1 MRMPIRHVAGN
12 ILWTV
17 QGQVWAV
24 FRVRGSGSAHA
35 SRQTKVQRLRQT
47 ETLIRQLKG
56 ESMLMS
62 LCPAVDPASVV
73 ERMTAGVD
81 MAASPRY
88 RQSVAVLQAQLEEL
102 ELTGRTDWLAVPL
115 AMGRGEAFREA
126 AAAARA
132 EVSLQLGLLPRPV
145 SAREEAAR
153 LEQAAHMASLWPAG
167 IAMDPATTAEVL
179 WIYGHSARRGLVE
192 PVLPDRRSAERRM
205 RGRGRGAAALGEVV
219 LWEGGDLGTGG
230 SQDSRRTKEAG
241 RRQQSPFAKRW
252 LEVSTEWGSSYQT
265 MLTLAEM
272 PESFA
277 FPGSEH
283 LAVLDGFSFPVDW
296 VVRLQ
301 VTAGAE
307 AEAKTRRQANELQNQ
322 RNEYDEE
329 PSGPPAQVEKA
340 AGGLA
345 AFREQLTASKSEVE
359 VRAMTTLCVWG
370 ATPQE
375 AERRAGELTGHFSG
389 SDYDFVRPL
398 GAQEALW
405 YGMLPGTRTPAVLA
419 KYSEY
424 LVARGFAMAG
434 PFTGH
439 GLGDKTGPLYGMQ
452 LSSGGVR
459 PVFTDFTRA
468 PRENASATAAY
479 VGELGSGKSLAMKAA
494 MFLVLAAGRQLPG
507 GVKRGRVVV
516 VDRTP
521 RQEWVEFARAC
532 PGETEC
538 ITIDDTAAISLD
550 PLRIF
555 TGSRA
560 QRVTESF
567 LTLLLNLS
575 PLSDE
580 GIALS
585 EAIEAVL
592 KERHPSMRV
601 LLEELTNRGAAG
613 GDAPSAMVARR
624 LAAPRRKDLAR
635 AIFDETLPVVRNSR
649 ADSVV
654 FSVASLQLPT
664 QEELAGDRLEKL
676 EFEKTFGRAVMYLVA
691 ALCRE
696 IVYADLSEFAL
707 AVFDE
712 CWWLTS
718 SPEGMELVLELVR
731 DGRKHNAGALFG
743 SPDSDDIGPNNEAGR
758 ILRGLIRRKYLF
770 RHSDEDLA
778 RRGLAFLGC
787 NPDDPGLLE
796 LVTTQLSPSS
806 PDMSDEEREAL
817 AGGCLHRDL
826 AGRIGTMQITVP
838 ADAAVAQHIYSQ
850 PIQSTSAA

>member
-1 MRMPIRHVAGN
+1 MPIRHVAGN
-12 ILWTV
+12 VLWTV

-35 SRQTKVQRLRQT
+35 SRQAKVQRLKQT

-62 LCPAVDPASVV
+62 LCPAVDPTSVV
-73 ERMTAGVD
+73 ARMTAGVD

-88 RQSVAVLQAQLEEL
+88 RQSVAVLQEQLEEL
-102 ELTGRTDWLAVPL
+102 ELTDRTDWLAVPL
-115 AMGRGEAFREA
+115 AMSRGEAFREA

-145 SAREEAAR
+145 SAREESAR
-153 LEQAAHMASLWPAG
+153 LEQAAHMASMWPAG
-167 IAMDPATTAEVL
+167 ISMDPATTAEVL
-179 WIYGHSARRGLVE
+179 WIYGHSARRGLTE
-192 PVLPDRRSAERRM
+192 PVLPDRTASKERRM
-205 RGRGRGAAALGEVV
+205 PGRGRGAAALGEVV
-219 LWEGGDLGTGG
+219 LWEGGDLGAGAE
-230 SQDSRRTKEAG
+230 QNRREKSS
-241 RRQQSPFAKRW
+241 QSPFAKRW
-252 LEVSTEWGSSYQT
+252 LEVSTEWGASYQT

-272 PESFA
+272 PESFV
-277 FPGSEH
+277 FPGSEY
-283 LAVLDGFSFPVDW
+283 LAATDSFSFPVDW

-301 VTAGAE
+301 VTPGAE
-307 AEAKTRRQANELQNQ
+307 AEAKTRRQADELQNQ
-322 RNEYDEE
+322 RNEYSED
-329 PSGPPAQVEKA
+329 PSGPPVRLEKA
-340 AGGLA
+340 ASGLA
-345 AFREQLTASKSEVE
+345 AFRERLTESRSEVE

-375 AERRAGELTGHFSG
+375 TERRAGELKSHFSG

-405 YGMLPGTRTPAVLA
+405 YGMLPGTRTPPVLA
-419 KYSEY
+419 KYSQ
-424 LVARGFAMAG
+424 LFVARDFAMAG
-434 PFTGH
+434 AFAGH
-439 GLGDKTGPLYGMQ
+439 GLGDRTGPLYGLQ
-452 LSSGGVR
+452 LSGGGVR

-479 VGELGSGKSLAMKAA
+479 VGENGSGKSLAMKAA
-494 MFLVLAAGRQLPG
+494 MYSVLAAGHQLPG
-507 GVKRGRVVV
+507 GVTRGRVVV

-521 RQEWVEFARAC
+521 RQEWVRFAQAC

-538 ITIDDTAAISLD
+538 ITIDDTASISLD

-555 TGSRA
+555 TGGQA
-560 QRVTESF
+560 QRVAESF

-592 KERHPSMRV
+592 KERRPSMRV
-601 LLEELTNRGAAG
+601 LLEELTNRGAG
-613 GDAPSAMVARR
+613 GDAPSAMIARR

-635 AIFDETLPVVRNSR
+635 AIFDETLPVVRNSS

-664 QEELAGDRLEKL
+664 QEELAGDRVEKL
-676 EFEKTFGRAVMYLVA
+676 PFEKTFGRAVMYLVA
-691 ALCRE
+691 ALCRQ

-707 AVFDE
+707 AVWDE

-718 SPEGMELVLELVR
+718 SPEGMELALELVR

-743 SPDSDDIGPNNEAGR
+743 SPDSDDIGPNSEMGK
-758 ILRGLIRRKYLF
+758 ILRGLIRRKFVF
-770 RHSDEDLA
+770 RHTDEVLA
-778 RRGLAFLGC
+778 RRALSFLGC
-787 NPDDPGLLE
+787 NPNDAGLLD
-796 LVTTQLSPSS
+796 LLTTQLSPSG
-806 PDMSDEEREAL
+806 PDMSDEERSAL

-826 AGRIGTMQITVP
+826 PGRIGTMQVIVP
-838 ADAAVAQHIYSQ
+838 ADEAVAKHIYSQ
-850 PIQSTSAA
+850 PIQHASAA

>member
-12 ILWTV
+12 IVWTV
-17 QGQVWAV
+17 HGQVWAV
-24 FRVRGSGSAHA
+24 YRVRGSGSAHA
-35 SRQTKVQRLRQT
+35 SRQAKVQRLRQM
-47 ETLIRQLKG
+47 ETLVRQLKG
-56 ESMLMS
+56 ESMLLS

-81 MAASPRY
+81 LAASARY
-88 RQSVAVLQAQLEEL
+88 RQSVAVLRAQLEEL
-102 ELTGRTDWLAVPL
+102 ELTDRTDWLAVPL
-115 AMGRGEAFREA
+115 ALSRGEAFREA
-126 AAAARA
+126 AASARA

-145 SAREEAAR
+145 SSREEAAR

-167 IAMDPATTAEVL
+167 IAMDAATSAEIL

-192 PVLPDRRSAERRM
+192 PVLPDRRVAERPM

-219 LWEGGDLGTGG
+219 LWEGGGAAQEDGRGG
-230 SQDSRRTKEAG
+230 ARG
-241 RRQQSPFAKRW
+241 RGRGESPFAKRW
-252 LEVSTEWGSSYQT
+252 LQVSTPWGSSYQT

-272 PESFA
+272 PETFA

-283 LAVLDGFSFPVDW
+283 LAVMDKFSFPVDW

-301 VTAGAE
+301 VTPGAE
-307 AEAKTRRQANELQNQ
+307 AEAKTRRQANELENQ
-322 RNEYDEE
+322 RQEHDEE
-329 PSGPPAQVEKA
+329 PSGPPARVEKA
-340 AGGLA
+340 ASGLA
-345 AFREQLTASKSEVE
+345 AFRERLTASKSEVE
-359 VRAMTTLCVWG
+359 VRAMTALCVWG

-375 AERRAGELTGHFSG
+375 AERRAGELVGHFAG

-398 GAQEALW
+398 GEQESLW
-405 YGMLPGTRTPAVLA
+405 YGMLPGTRTPAVMA

-424 LVARGFAMAG
+424 LVARDFAMAG

-439 GLGDKTGPLYGMQ
+439 GLGDKTGPMYGMQ
-452 LSSGGVR
+452 TSSGGAR
-459 PVFTDFTRA
+459 PVYTDFTRA
-468 PRENASATAAY
+468 PKENASATAAY

-494 MFLVLAAGRQLPG
+494 MFLVLAAGRQLRG

-538 ITIDDTAAISLD
+538 ITIDDTASVSLD

-555 TGSRA
+555 PGARA

-592 KERHPSMRV
+592 QDPRPSMRI
-601 LLEELTNRGAAG
+601 LLEELANRGAQ
-613 GDAPSAMVARR
+613 GDAASAMVARR

-654 FSVASLQLPT
+654 FSVSSLQLPT
-664 QEELAGDRLEKL
+664 QEELKGDRLEKL

-718 SPEGMELVLELVR
+718 SPEGMDLALELVR

-743 SPDSDDIGPNNEAGR
+743 SPDADDIGPNSEAGR
-758 ILRGLIRRKYLF
+758 VLRGLIRRKFLF
-770 RHSDEDLA
+770 RHTDEDLA

-787 NPDDPGLLE
+787 NPDDKELLE
-796 LVTTQLSPSS
+796 TVTTRLSPSG
-806 PDMSDEEREAL
+806 PDMSDQEREAL

-826 AGRIGTMQITVP
+826 AGRIGTMQIMVP
-838 ADAAVAQHIYSQ
+838 ADEAVAKHIYSQ
-850 PIQSTSAA
+850 PIQSAGAA

>member
-1 MRMPIRHVAGN
+1 M
-12 ILWTV
+12 
-17 QGQVWAV
+17 
-24 FRVRGSGSAHA
+24 
-35 SRQTKVQRLRQT
+35 
-47 ETLIRQLKG
+47 IRQLKG

-73 ERMTAGVD
+73 ARMTAGVD

-88 RQSVAVLQAQLEEL
+88 RQSVAVLQEQLEEL
-102 ELTGRTDWLAVPL
+102 ELTDRTDWLAVPL
-115 AMGRGEAFREA
+115 AMSRREALREA

-145 SAREEAAR
+145 SAGEESAR

-179 WIYGHSARRGLVE
+179 WIYGHSARRGLAE
-192 PVLPDRRSAERRM
+192 PVLPDRMYGERRM

-219 LWEGGDLGTGG
+219 LCEGGVLVAGAAEE
-230 SQDSRRTKEAG
+230 SRKEAEG
-241 RRQQSPFAKRW
+241 KRRKQSRFAKRW

-272 PESFA
+272 PESFI

-283 LAVLDGFSFPVDW
+283 LAVLNGFSFPVDW

-301 VTAGAE
+301 VTPGAE

-329 PSGPPAQVEKA
+329 PSGPPASVEKA

-345 AFREQLTASKSEVE
+345 AFRERLTESRSEVE

-370 ATPQE
+370 STPQE
-375 AERRAGELTGHFSG
+375 TERRAGELQGHFSG
-389 SDYDFVRPL
+389 SDYDFVSPL
-398 GAQEALW
+398 GAQESLW
-405 YGMLPGTRTPAVLA
+405 YGMLPGTRTPPVLA
-419 KYSEY
+419 AYSQY
-424 LVARGFAMAG
+424 LVARDFAMAG

-439 GLGDKTGPLYGMQ
+439 GLGDRTGPLYGLQ

-459 PVFTDFTRA
+459 PVFTDFARA
-468 PRENASATAAY
+468 PRENMSATAAY
-479 VGELGSGKSLAMKAA
+479 VGELGSGKSLAMKTA
-494 MFLVLAAGRQLPG
+494 MYSVLAAGRQLRG
-507 GVKRGRVVV
+507 GVTRGRVVV

-521 RQEWVEFARAC
+521 RQEWVRFAQAC

-538 ITIDDTAAISLD
+538 ITIDDTASISLD

-555 TGSRA
+555 TGGQA

-592 KERHPSMRV
+592 KERRPSMRV
-601 LLEELTNRGAAG
+601 LLEELTNRGAG
-613 GDAPSAMVARR
+613 GDSPSAMVARR
-624 LAAPRRKDLAR
+624 LAAPRRKDLSR
-635 AIFDETLPVVRNSR
+635 AIFDETLPVVRNSS

-664 QEELAGDRLEKL
+664 QEELAGDRVEKL
-676 EFEKTFGRAVMYLVA
+676 PFEKTFGRAVMYLVA
-691 ALCRE
+691 ALCRQ

-707 AVFDE
+707 AVWDE

-718 SPEGMELVLELVR
+718 SPEGMELALELVR

-743 SPDSDDIGPNNEAGR
+743 SPDSDDIGPNSEMGKV
-758 ILRGLIRRKYLF
+758 LRGLIRRKFVF
-770 RHSDEDLA
+770 RHTDEDLA
-778 RRGLAFLGC
+778 RRALAFLGC
-787 NPDDPGLLE
+787 NPDDAGLLE
-796 LVTTQLSPSS
+796 LLTTQLSPSG
-806 PDMSDEEREAL
+806 PDMSDEERSAL

-826 AGRIGTMQITVP
+826 SGRIGTMQVIVP
-838 ADAAVAQHIYSQ
+838 ADEAVAKHIYSQ
-850 PIQSTSAA
+850 PIQLQHASAV